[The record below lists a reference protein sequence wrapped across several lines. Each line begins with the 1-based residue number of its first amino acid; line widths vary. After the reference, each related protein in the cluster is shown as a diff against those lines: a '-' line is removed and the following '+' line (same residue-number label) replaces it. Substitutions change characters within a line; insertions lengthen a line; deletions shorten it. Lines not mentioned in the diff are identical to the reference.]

1 MTVSLQPDE
10 CEAICDA
17 VRSAFRKIGNLY
29 RELEP
34 IFARYGLTPPS
45 PGVIARNLSEEIERA
60 IAQHC
65 TAFEKGG
72 THHDLQRTGEMW
84 EVKICQRS
92 GLTINQ
98 SATIAGEHYI
108 VVNYTTSP
116 VRPSRI
122 WVLWGA
128 QDAWFSPRRLNA
140 NARSLTFRN
149 TPTHAIQVLYQVGLQ
164 RDRDQWL
171 PLPAE
176 KRKVRRTHRAG
187 LT

>member
-1 MTVSLQPDE
+1 VTPLQADE
-10 CEAICDA
+10 CDAICDA

-29 RELEP
+29 REITP

-45 PGVIARNLSEEIERA
+45 PGVLARNLSEEIEVA

-65 TAFEKGG
+65 PAFQKGG
-72 THHDLQRTGEMW
+72 AHHDLQREREMW

-98 SATIAGEHYI
+98 SATIAGEHYVI
-108 VVNYTTSP
+108 VNYATGP
-116 VRPSRI
+116 VRPTRI

-128 QDAWFSPRRLNA
+128 RDEWFSPRRANA
-140 NARSLTFRN
+140 NARALTFRD
-149 TPTHAIQVLYQVGLQ
+149 TPGTAIQVLYQVGLQ
-164 RDRDQWL
+164 RDRESWL

-176 KRKVRRTHRAG
+176 KRS
-187 LT
+187 